1 MCHLMELTSRPPSTL
16 TTTIWASSSSPTP
29 NNLAMQGRFAALSA
43 ELDRIRRELSIIHA
57 ELDAAG
63 RTAAPIPA
71 LLWAG
76 KEQLLDRLI
85 GVIDASSAETEV
97 YVTEMLP
104 HLHALLDRVH
114 RRTRT

>member
-1 MCHLMELTSRPPSTL
+1 MSFDGSDQPPVVDPYDDDLGELVVTY
-16 TTTIWASSSSPTP
+16 AEH
-29 NNLAMQGRFAALSA
+29 LAMQGRFTALSA
-43 ELDRIRRELSIIHA
+43 ELDRIRGELSIIHA

-71 LLWAG
+71 ALWAG
-76 KEQLLDRLI
+76 KEQLLDQLI
-85 GVIDASSAETEV
+85 SVSEASSAETEV

-114 RRTRT
+114 RRTQR